1 MQYFH
6 IMQIIQ
12 TSTHEKAYLL
22 DSFLYHW
29 CVGLRVVRLY
39 FCCLVLDARQ
49 CLALHSRRHLE
60 AFLLFWTDS
69 YKHNTS
75 VYYPFSI
82 KNTWRYSFQFIFISK
97 KQDAFELK
105 NAQHQDRP
113 KGTRLTQLIVG
124 YPRIEGGVENVLS
137 FLSKSFSN
145 ANFFQVELHIL
156 ETPASSAVL
165 SENVWN
171 IFSHLFW
178 KPEMNTFSWRRR
190 KFCLHCDWPKLRSN
204 TGGSTRWPG
213 EWEGGGVKQYPV
225 RVHASAIRVSS
236 ITNNN
241 EKDNIYL

>member
-1 MQYFH
+1 MNKKIMQYFH

-29 CVGLRVVRLY
+29 CVGLPVVRLY

-49 CLALHSRRHLE
+49 CLALHSRTHLE

-69 YKHNTS
+69 YKHNMS

-137 FLSKSFSN
+137 FLSKSFSYTN
-145 ANFFQVELHIL
+145 LFQVELHIL
-156 ETPASSAVL
+156 ETPVSSEVL

-171 IFSHLFW
+171 IFSHLFL
-178 KPEMNTFSWRRR
+178 E
-190 KFCLHCDWPKLRSN
+190 
-204 TGGSTRWPG
+204 TGNEYIFLT
-213 EWEGGGVKQYPV
+213 KTKIL
-225 RVHASAIRVSS
+225 SA
-236 ITNNN
+236 
-241 EKDNIYL
+241 LWLA